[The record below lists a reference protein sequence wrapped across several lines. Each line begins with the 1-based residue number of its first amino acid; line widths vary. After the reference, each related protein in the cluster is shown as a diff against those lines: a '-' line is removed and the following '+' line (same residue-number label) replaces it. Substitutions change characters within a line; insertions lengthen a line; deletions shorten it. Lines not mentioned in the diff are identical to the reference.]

1 MASLA
6 RTPRLLNGVKKAI
19 ASARHFSVTSQ
30 TLKGH
35 TSDQGPNTDVVTHT
49 GQSWDTDD
57 HRRSRFHGKDKLV
70 NRSFAQDLV
79 AAEPVVVVNDRQVM
93 SNSGGALG
101 HPRVFIN
108 LDADKVAVC
117 GYSGRKFI
125 QKKYYDKLKHG
136 AGITYDEYMNEITAP
151 DFCG

>member
-6 RTPRLLNGVKKAI
+6 RTPRLLHGMKKAI
-19 ASARHFSVTSQ
+19 ASPAQFSVTSR
-30 TLKGH
+30 TLKDH
-35 TSDQGPNTDVVTHT
+35 RKDQGPNTDVITHT
-49 GQSWDTDD
+49 GQNWDQED
-57 HRRSRFHGKDKLV
+57 HRRIRFHGKDKLV
-70 NRSFAQDLV
+70 NKTFAQDLV

-101 HPRVFIN
+101 HPRVYIN
-108 LDADKVAVC
+108 LDADKVSVC

-125 QKKYYDKLKHG
+125 QKKYYDAQKHG
-136 AGITYDEYMNEITAP
+136 ASITYDDYMKEITAP